1 MHGDARLLV
10 VDDVEQNVDLLVR
23 RLRRFG
29 YENIVTARNGREAL
43 EILDT
48 RPVDLILL
56 DIMMPELDGYAVL
69 ERLNEQERLADLPV
83 IMISAIDELED
94 VVRCIELG
102 AEDYLTKP
110 FNVTLLRAR
119 VQAALEKKRL
129 RDAAAAEL
137 HRLRQESLVARELQ
151 QGLLARD
158 FPHADRGDPVSVHAV
173 MHPALEVGGDLY
185 DFFFPDGDTLC
196 CMVGDVSGKGIASGL
211 FMARARS
218 LLRWATAHDA
228 RGVEPTD
235 LGRILATVNAEL
247 CEGNAMVM
255 FVTLC
260 IALIDLPTGRI
271 QFCSAGHNPPYLLRG
286 HGGPEEVQ
294 VARDAALG
302 IHDDEEYRTR
312 THQLQPGDRVLIYTD
327 GITEARD
334 ETGAFYSEQR
344 LERTLGTLHGHGV
357 RDGIDALVASVRAFA
372 GDARQ
377 ADDITA
383 MMLHWHGPA
392 ERASP

>member
-1 MHGDARLLV
+1 VHRDARLLV

-29 YENIVTARNGREAL
+29 YEHIDVARNGREAL
-43 EILDT
+43 EILDAE
-48 RPVDLILL
+48 PIDLMLL

-69 ERLNEQERLADLPV
+69 EHLNEQDRLADLPV
-83 IMISAIDELED
+83 IMISAIDELDD

-102 AEDYLTKP
+102 AEDYLAKP
-110 FNVTLLRAR
+110 FNATLLRAR
-119 VQAALEKKRL
+119 VQAVLEKKRL

-137 HRLRQESLVARELQ
+137 DRLRAESLVARELQ
-151 QGLLARD
+151 QGLLASD
-158 FPHADRGDPVSVHAV
+158 FPHAERGDPVSVHAV

-185 DFFFPDGDTLC
+185 DFFYPDDDTLC
-196 CMVGDVSGKGIASGL
+196 CMVGDVSGKGIAAGL

-218 LLRWATAHDA
+218 LLRWVTAHDT
-228 RGVEPTD
+228 RDTGPTD
-235 LGRILATVNAEL
+235 LARILATVNAEL

-260 IALIDLPTGRI
+260 IALVDLRSGRV

-286 HGGPEEVQ
+286 SGGPAEVP

-302 IHDDEEYRTR
+302 IHDDAKFRTR
-312 THQLQPGDRVLIYTD
+312 THQLEPEDRVLIYTD

-344 LERTLGTLHGHGV
+344 LEQTLGALHGHGA
-357 RDGIDALVASVRAFA
+357 RDGVDALVASVRDFA

-392 ERASP
+392 ERAFP